1 MGFSL
6 TELTLFPSKL
16 KMNTTVIVTVNYFQK
31 KCASPMEMAGC
42 KLHQI
47 VFQPKQGQFPAK
59 KCVKDDVYYTP
70 LQVTKASEKRKI
82 SRLHPPGN
90 FS

>member
-1 MGFSL
+1 
-6 TELTLFPSKL
+6 
-16 KMNTTVIVTVNYFQK
+16 
-31 KCASPMEMAGC
+31 MEMAGC

-47 VFQPKQGQFPAK
+47 VFQPEQGQFPAK